1 MRFDVQV
8 DPSWPRSLRTALH
21 RLVQV
26 LRGYHREG
34 RTVRFAGVGLVLEAL
49 DPEPAAPSAGRVV
62 LYATLAGG
70 KLELRA
76 RFPSGEPV
84 TLAREP

>member
-1 MRFDVQV
+1 MRFAF
-8 DPSWPRSLRTALH
+8 DPAGIAPPLRNVLH
-21 RLVQV
+21 RLAQV
-26 LRGYHREG
+26 LQGYHREE
-34 RTVRFAGVGLVLEAL
+34 RAVRLEGVGLVLEAL
-49 DPEPAAPSAGRVV
+49 DAEPAAPSAGRVV
-62 LYATLAGG
+62 IYAIDAGG